1 MSGFTDKLI
10 KDLDQSEKDAKRAG
24 ISRLGVLKETIE
36 DMESSPVFMIYLI
49 FILLTSLFCY
59 TTYDLVTS
67 YYRIPQLEEG
77 MFQIF
82 DVRGVSVKELSQN
95 DHTLS
100 GVLEDVEIGFVEL
113 GEMIQQDG
121 MVYYSRRPSTR
132 FFTIDEHWDVVYYY
146 VNDRLDSAYSK
157 RRGDIW
163 FSPISG
169 IFLLGMVNLV
179 YKRYKIKYKE
189 MVGL

>member
-1 MSGFTDKLI
+1 MTSFTDELI
-10 KDLDQSEKDAKRAG
+10 KDLDQNEKDAKRSG
-24 ISRLGVLKETIE
+24 ISRLAVLKEVIE
-36 DMESSPVFMIYLI
+36 DIEGPPVFMIYLMS
-49 FILLTSLFCY
+49 ILFTLLFCY
-59 TTYDLVTS
+59 TTYGLVTS

-82 DVRGVSVKELSQN
+82 DVRGVSVEELNRN
-95 DHTLS
+95 DPTLS

-113 GEMIQQDG
+113 EGMAQQDG

-132 FFTIDEHWDVVYYY
+132 FFIVDEHWDVMYYY
-146 VNDRLDSAYSK
+146 VNDRLDSAYST
-157 RRGDIW
+157 RRTDVW

-169 IFLLGMVNLV
+169 IFLLGIVKTV
-179 YKRYKIKYKE
+179 YKRYKTKYKE